1 MTSIGRCTE
10 SADWGR
16 GLPLPRVITERN
28 TSDARVRSAEKSS
41 ILWEFCLS
49 AFCHAS
55 LVFGVA
61 PCVCQMN
68 NSDASE
74 FWAPASS
81 DALDFGSLR
90 VLMH

>member
-1 MTSIGRCTE
+1 MYKAVGGVNLVP
-10 SADWGR
+10 A
-16 GLPLPRVITERN
+16 
-28 TSDARVRSAEKSS
+28 DARVRSAS

-55 LVFGVA
+55 LVFGIA

-74 FWAPASS
+74 LGPCEF
-81 DALDFGSLR
+81 
-90 VLMH
+90 

>member
-1 MTSIGRCTE
+1 MYKAGGGGGNLVP
-10 SADWGR
+10 A
-16 GLPLPRVITERN
+16 
-28 TSDARVRSAEKSS
+28 DARVRSAEKSS
-41 ILWEFCLS
+41 ILCEFCLS

-74 FWAPASS
+74 FWAPARCTRFWVPASS
-81 DALDFGSLR
+81 DALDFGPLQFLTR
-90 VLMH
+90 

>member
-1 MTSIGRCTE
+1 MYKAGE
-10 SADWGR
+10 GGGNLVPA
-16 GLPLPRVITERN
+16 
-28 TSDARVRSAEKSS
+28 DARVRSTEKSS

-74 FWAPASS
+74 FWAAASS

-90 VLMH
+90 VLMHYILGPCEF